1 VTQYRR
7 QDDSTEAAPEKGTK
21 ETEKVT
27 STNKG
32 SFLDAVFSVY
42 TNRSTIEGYA
52 IAFRKVVADIF
63 GLATDPAKFD

>member
-7 QDDSTEAAPEKGTK
+7 QDDSTEAAPEKDTK